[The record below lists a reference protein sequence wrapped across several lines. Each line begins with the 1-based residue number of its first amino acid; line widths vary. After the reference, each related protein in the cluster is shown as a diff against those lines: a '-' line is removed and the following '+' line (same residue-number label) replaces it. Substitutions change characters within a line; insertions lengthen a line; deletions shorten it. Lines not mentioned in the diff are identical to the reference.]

1 MNQAEAGVGMAV
13 GQAQRESGQPRA
25 HKVPWGAVPLPA
37 ASVGALTHAPGGGDQ
52 EVGTP
57 HSVPDAA
64 TSHLSPV
71 PYSECVSSWQSDK
84 RLKVVPKTNWS
95 VF

>member
-13 GQAQRESGQPRA
+13 GQAQRELEQPRA

-37 ASVGALTHAPGGGDQ
+37 ASVGALTRAPGGGDQ
-52 EVGTP
+52 EVGAP

-64 TSHLSPV
+64 TSHLCLRFPT
-71 PYSECVSSWQSDK
+71 VSVYPLGNQIND
-84 RLKVVPKTNWS
+84 
-95 VF
+95 